1 VSSVADEVAALRGT
15 RSATLRDLVTHPPF
29 ARLLAAMSVS
39 SLGDWVGFLAVT
51 SLVANL
57 AGGAGGAAFA
67 VSGLMLARTLPAVLF
82 GPLAGTLVDR
92 IDRKRIMVIADIA
105 RGGMYAAMVFLGQ
118 LWAIYVLSFL
128 IECLSLAWGPARDAS
143 LPNLVPRRQ
152 LGNANSMALASTYGT
167 LPLGGIVFTLLVGLN
182 TLLSH
187 AIPLLRGRDH
197 AVPLFVDAAT
207 FLFSAAMISRVT
219 VRSPVGRAIGRLEL
233 SRVWR
238 DVIDGIRFLREDSI
252 ASAMTAGIVVA
263 FSAVGAVLALG
274 PIFVVR
280 TLDAGNAGWGFIV
293 TAFGVG
299 IGLGMASATPV
310 ARILERVAI
319 FPWSLVIA
327 AGTLFVLAAM
337 PNLELAAVVTVWLG
351 AFCGLAWVTGYTL
364 LQENVLDEFRGRTF
378 ASLTVLSRMGLFLS
392 LASFPTLAGIYDAA
406 GSRFELDGV
415 RLALASAGIAVAVA
429 GLSTRRLLK
438 RYRLSRPE
446 PLTLVPKLKRP
457 PSTGFFIAFEGVEGS
472 GKGTQIRLAAEHLR
486 NEGYDVLLTREPGG
500 TELGESLRSL
510 LLDPE
515 TGAVDA
521 RTEALLFA
529 ASRAQTVHSVI
540 RPALAE
546 GKVVICD
553 RYVDS
558 SLAYQGWG
566 RGLGEQDVLTL
577 NVWAT
582 QGLFPDLVVLLHLE
596 PERGLLRS
604 TEAPDRMELEGQ
616 DFHAKVAD
624 AYLKIA
630 EEHPERFVVIDA
642 DRAQAEVFDQVREAL
657 ATALEREEEVARRS
671 AGDGPRSADDVA
683 GSTDPREAEAAA
695 SDPDDG

>member
-1 VSSVADEVAALRGT
+1 VAGVADEVAALRGT
-15 RSATLRDLVTHPPF
+15 RSATLRDLITNPPF

-92 IDRKRIMVIADIA
+92 IDRKRIMVVADLA

-152 LGNANSMALASTYGT
+152 LANANSMALASTYGT

-219 VRSPVGRAIGRLEL
+219 VRSPVGRAIGGLDL

-274 PIFVVR
+274 PIFVVN
-280 TLDAGNAGWGFIV
+280 TLEAGNAGWGFIV

-299 IGLGMASATPV
+299 IGLGMASATAV
-310 ARILERVAI
+310 ARLLERVSI
-319 FPWSLVIA
+319 FPWSIVVA

-337 PNLELAAVVTVWLG
+337 PNLGLASVVTVWLG

-364 LQENVLDEFRGRTF
+364 LQENVQDEFRGRTF

-415 RLALASAGIAVAVA
+415 RLALATAGLAVAAA
-429 GLSTRRLLK
+429 GFNTWRLLK

-446 PLTLVPKLKRP
+446 PLSLVPKLKRP

-472 GKGTQIRLAAEHLR
+472 GKGTQIQMAAEHLR
-486 NEGYDVLLTREPGG
+486 REGYDVLLTREPGG
-500 TELGESLRSL
+500 TELGERLRSL
-510 LLDPE
+510 LLDPA

-566 RGLGEQDVLTL
+566 RGLGEQDILTL

-582 QGLFPDLVVLLHLE
+582 QGLFPDLVILLHLE

-616 DFHAKVAD
+616 DFHAKVSD

-642 DRAQAEVFDQVREAL
+642 DRAPAEVFDQVREAL
-657 ATALEREEEVARRS
+657 GKALEREEEVARRS
-671 AGDGPRSADDVA
+671 AAEGPGDAEDVT
-683 GSTDPREAEAAA
+683 GA
-695 SDPDDG
+695 SDPQDAGGAAPDRDAG